1 MTEYK
6 VCFKC
11 KEKKHLSEFYKMKK
25 MKDGHLNKCK
35 ECTKKD
41 SKKNIQYKKEVD
53 PDWAEKERKRGRDKY
68 HRLGYKNRYINPQ
81 TKKRITSIYRERYP
95 EKYKAK
101 NASQRIKKSNPKN
114 HLHHWSYNK
123 DHWKDVIEIDPK
135 IHAFI
140 HRYLDYDQE
149 NMMYKAKLRND
160 ELLNTRE
167 VHESYIED
175 VLILRGDEINYTF

>member
-1 MTEYK
+1 MP
-6 VCFKC
+6 
-11 KEKKHLSEFYKMKK
+11 LSEFYKHKQMA
-25 MKDGHLNKCK
+25 DGHLNKCK
-35 ECTKKD
+35 TCTKAD
-41 SKKNIQYKKEVD
+41 S
-53 PDWAEKERKRGRDKY
+53 RKREQKIKSTPEGIEAERARHREKY
-68 HRLGYKNRYINPQ
+68 YRLGYKDKHKPSREA
-81 TKKRITSIYRERYP
+81 KRKAMEKHRERYP

-135 IHAFI
+135 IHAFV

-149 NMMYKAKLRND
+149 NMMYKARLRND

-167 VHESYIED
+167 AHESYIEE